1 MTALTLS
8 TKEISAMSAEEVAN
22 LAQRLEVDDYNNPFE
37 ALQDWHLLRAIAFQ
51 RQELAEPYL
60 YLLDIEAYDEA

>member
-1 MTALTLS
+1 MTTLS
-8 TKEISAMSAEEVAN
+8 LTGQDVSGFTQEDVAA
-22 LAQRLEVDDYNNPFE
+22 LAKRLEQDDYTNPFE
-37 ALQDWHLLRAIAFQ
+37 ALKDWHTLRAGAFQ